1 MCGDLGGEKLTLKL
15 KTIQIEKLPETSDA
29 ETWAKFNERLNDLA
43 NQGYTISFA
52 TETYILLNK
61 KIASIRREE

>member
-1 MCGDLGGEKLTLKL
+1 MTVKPKI
-15 KTIQIEKLPETSDA
+15 IQIERVPENCDA

-43 NQGYTISFA
+43 NQGYKVLRT
-52 TETYILLNK
+52 TDTYILFSK